1 MKSNISSYA
10 SALSQLWRSI
20 RPAQKRKIGIAIVL
34 MVFASL
40 AEVISIGAVIP
51 FIMVLIDPERL
62 EANVIGKLLL
72 SILSDSLRENL
83 ISVLSSIFAAA
94 AILATIIRISL
105 LWISNR
111 AIYSAGSDI
120 SSDIFKR
127 TLYQKYE
134 VHIGRSSSEMIN
146 ALTTEVAVVINY
158 ALSPLMTLTSSIII
172 LIGFLLAMMA
182 YSITASMV
190 LIAIF
195 GVVYFAI
202 IRVSRQRLLANSA
215 IIREESERL
224 VASTAEAIGGIRDI
238 IITGSQNIYIASHD
252 RVDRCLRQTQSN
264 NQFINQSPRF
274 IVEGISLVAIA
285 VVALFIGDKKA
296 VVSESLPLIGAL
308 ALAAQRVLP
317 ILQQSYAAWASI
329 RGSTEQLEHVRSLLL
344 QPISHDTESSSSP
357 IRLKHLI
364 SFREIS
370 FRYNERK
377 DYVLKNVSF
386 EIRRGDIVGIIG
398 TTGSG
403 KSTLVDILMGLL
415 DPTSGSIYIDE
426 LEVFGPNRQQWQK
439 QISHVP
445 QRIYLSDATIA
456 ENIAFG
462 IPPNKIDY
470 ERVSKVASLAMISN
484 MIEHLPDRYLTRVG
498 ENGVRFSG
506 GERQRIGIARGLY
519 RNTDVL
525 VLDEATSALDEVTE
539 SLVIKS
545 IQDNKDDATIIMVA
559 HRLSTLKKC
568 NRIFKVSGGHV
579 YEMPLESQATR
590 DDADSVGAH
599 K

>member
-83 ISVLSSIFAAA
+83 ISVLASIFAAA

-285 VVALFIGDKKA
+285 VVALFIGDNKA

-357 IRLKHLI
+357 IRLKDLI

-415 DPTSGSIYIDE
+415 DPTSGSLYIDE

-462 IPPNKIDY
+462 IPPNEIDY

-579 YEMPLESQATR
+579 YEMPMESQATR